1 MIGRVIAMAILLLL
15 AFYAFWD
22 NALGAGHINPLG
34 ILLLFFAAVAWP
46 KWEFIRDYC

>member
-34 ILLLFFAAVAWP
+34 ILLPFFALKVFSQTSAEV
-46 KWEFIRDYC
+46 R